1 MIIHME
7 SKSDFY
13 LTLVM
18 QINSRWIKD
27 ANVKRKT
34 LKLLEENVDEYLQ
47 ILRVKKGLLKH
58 WRQKSPL

>member
-47 ILRVKKGLLKH
+47 ILTVKKGLLKH
-58 WRQKSPL
+58 WRQKSLL

>member
-1 MIIHME
+1 ME

-58 WRQKSPL
+58 WRQKSLP

>member
-58 WRQKSPL
+58 WRQKSLL